1 MTIEQKTQL
10 WFQFLEENNYL
21 SDFMQDILNP
31 HIPIANSE
39 LRQKYKRIT
48 IENYYEATAESFGYH
63 TIPCDSLIDWA
74 VSNVNWEDRWDEWFK
89 YLSYYE

>member
-31 HIPIANSE
+31 HIPIANYD
-39 LRQKYKRIT
+39 LRQKYKQIT
-48 IENYYEATAESFGYH
+48 IENYYEATVESFGYH
-63 TIPCDSLIDWA
+63 TIPCDSLIDWEF
-74 VSNVNWEDRWDEWFK
+74 SNVNWGDRWDEWFE
-89 YLSYYE
+89 YLSDYE